1 MAALDSRQLA
11 ALEQAAAW
19 RARLGDESAGS
30 AEHAAWHAW
39 MQADE
44 QHRWAWQQVER
55 VQQRLQQMPTRLAG
69 RTLEL
74 AGQQP
79 ALGRRGVLKGLVLM
93 AGAGGLGWSG
103 YQQAHQ
109 GPWFADYHT
118 RTGERLSLTLDDGSQ
133 VQLNTASALDVRFD
147 PQQRLLVLRDGE
159 VLITTAKDP
168 ANRPFRVQT
177 RHGTLQA
184 LGTRFSVLAGENTT
198 RLAVFESRV
207 QVLPGE
213 QGGGA
218 LLEAGEQCR
227 FANPALVLSSPL
239 ETNLDAWSRGLLI
252 ANEQYLGAFVAEL
265 ARYRRGWLRCAPE
278 VVGLRISGTFR
289 LDDPAQIFRA
299 LESTLPVTVSQRTPY
314 WVTVKARQ

>member
-1 MAALDSRQLA
+1 MPALNPRQLA

-19 RARLGDESAGS
+19 RARLGDESAGA

-44 QHRWAWQQVER
+44 QHPWAWQQVEQ
-55 VQQRLQQMPTRLAG
+55 VQQRLQQMPAGLAG
-69 RTLEL
+69 RTL
-74 AGQQP
+74 
-79 ALGRRGVLKGLVLM
+79 ALSAMSRRSALKGLVLV
-93 AGAGGLGWSG
+93 AGAGGLGWAG
-103 YQQAHQ
+103 YQQAR
-109 GPWFADYHT
+109 PDVWFADYQT
-118 RTGERLSLTLDDGSQ
+118 RTGERRSLTLEDGSQ

-168 ANRPFRVQT
+168 ANRPFLVQT

-184 LGTRFSVLAGENTT
+184 LGTRFSVLAGENTS
-198 RLAVFESRV
+198 RLAVFENQV
-207 QVLPGE
+207 LVLPGE

-239 ETNLDAWSRGLLI
+239 EGNLDAWSKGLLI
-252 ANEQYLGAFVAEL
+252 ANEQYLGAFIAEL
-265 ARYRRGWLRCAPE
+265 SRYRRGWLRCAPE

-289 LDDPAQIFRA
+289 LDDQAQIFRA
-299 LESTLPVTVSQRTPY
+299 LESTLPVRISQHTPY
-314 WVTVKARQ
+314 WVTVQAR